1 LNHEY
6 VSEESQCDDEDLIE
20 EFLDLNEE
28 LMEIEEKEELETY
41 MNDIKEK
48 LGILMAEIRFLMK
61 NENYKETY

>member
-6 VSEESQCDDEDLIE
+6 VREESQCDDEDLIE